1 MSIFAPVPARKKFI
15 TRIKDEIQRAKKR
28 SAVFSLVIIRLVR
41 LREVNQEYGY
51 DFADRLLAHV
61 DEVIRSSVRKNDY
74 VEKIGDK
81 EYGVI
86 LSDTRGLGDS
96 VLFAN
101 QVIAWFDKPF
111 KIDEISIRARVR
123 IGIAQ
128 FPEHALD
135 HVELLKLADMAA
147 YRARHYAEGFAIA
160 PSEDDDDTTTM
171 YALESELEKAI
182 EQKQIE
188 YYFQPKVS
196 LVSGGITGFEI
207 LSRWDSRKWGM
218 VPPDQFIDTA
228 EKYGLVTSLT
238 IDCLTRSL
246 NRFAELV
253 DNNRGEDFTLSVNL
267 SARILNDQDSIER
280 VLNTVNI
287 WCNRP
292 ESLILEIT
300 EGAIMTQPEVTREML
315 EQLNKTGIRVSIDD
329 FGTGYSS
336 LSYLTRIPVDELKID
351 KSFVMN
357 LPGSEDNEKIIR
369 SIIDLAKNF
378 NMTTVAEGV
387 EDQET
392 FARLKDMGC
401 DLAQGY
407 LISQALPFDQLQ
419 PWIDG
424 WKKNL

>member
-1 MSIFAPVPARKKFI
+1 MPIFAPVPARKKFI
-15 TRIKDEIQRAKKR
+15 ARIDDEIRRAKKH

-61 DEVIRSSVRKNDY
+61 DEVIRSSVRKKDY

-81 EYGVI
+81 EFGVI

-101 QVIAWFDKPF
+101 QVIAWFDKPVI
-111 KIDEISIRARVR
+111 IDQISIRTRVR

-147 YRARHYAEGFAIA
+147 YRAGHHAEGYAIA

-182 EQKQIE
+182 EQKQID
-188 YYFQPKVS
+188 YFFQPKVS

-207 LSRWDSRKWGM
+207 LARWDSRKWGM
-218 VPPDQFIDTA
+218 VPPDQFIDAA
-228 EKYGLVTSLT
+228 EKYGLVTPLT

-246 NRFAELV
+246 NRFAELI
-253 DNNRGEDFTLSVNL
+253 DDNRGEDFTLSVNL
-267 SARILNDQDSIER
+267 SARILNDQDSIES

-300 EGAIMTQPEVTREML
+300 EGAIMTQPEATREML

-387 EDQET
+387 EDRET
-392 FARLKDMGC
+392 FTRLKDMGC

-407 LISQALPFDQLQ
+407 LISPALPFDQLQ
-419 PWIDG
+419 PWIDS
-424 WKKNL
+424 WNQNL